1 MGMDEIKLS
10 AVVVTFN
17 EEKYLRDCLASLSFC
32 DELLVVDLGSTDGSV
47 RIAEEAGAKVLR
59 HERVPVVEKI
69 REYAMR
75 LARNDWVV
83 FLDPDEVMPPI
94 FSDEVVK
101 AAGAPLAAVIRV
113 PWQFY
118 FKGKPLTCCVWGVK
132 NMTKPVFIHRERTS
146 LKPLV
151 HSGYQPLPGYVVIE
165 IPRSGDNFI
174 RHYWMSSYGQLFE
187 KHLRYIRYE
196 GESRYNSGQRFSW
209 LSMLWD
215 AAQAVKTNL
224 ISYRGLLG
232 GTTGVFLS
240 FFYGWYVFMGWL
252 SLRSYQKKMT
262 PEA

>member
-1 MGMDEIKLS
+1 MGMDEIRFS

-17 EEKYLRDCLASLSFC
+17 EEKYLRDCLRSLSFC
-32 DELLVVDLGSTDGSV
+32 DELLVVDLGSTDASV

-59 HERVPVVEKI
+59 HERVLVVEKV

-83 FLDPDEVMPPI
+83 FLDPDEVMPPLLSEKI
-94 FSDEVVK
+94 VE
-101 AAGAPLAAVIRV
+101 AASAPGTAVIRV

-118 FKGKPLTCCVWGVK
+118 FKGKPLTCCIWGAK
-132 NMTKPVFIHRERTS
+132 STTKPIFIHRDRTS

-151 HSGYQPLPGYVVIE
+151 HSGYQPLPGYEVVE

-174 RHYWMSSYGQLFE
+174 RHYWMISYGQLFE
-187 KHLRYIRYE
+187 KHLRYIRHE
-196 GESRYNSGQRFSW
+196 GESRYGSGQRFSW

-215 AAQAVKTNL
+215 SGQAVKTNL
-224 ISYRGLLG
+224 IDYRGLFG
-232 GTTGVFLS
+232 GLTGIFLS

-252 SLRSYQKKMT
+252 SLRSYQKKLGAR
-262 PEA
+262 P